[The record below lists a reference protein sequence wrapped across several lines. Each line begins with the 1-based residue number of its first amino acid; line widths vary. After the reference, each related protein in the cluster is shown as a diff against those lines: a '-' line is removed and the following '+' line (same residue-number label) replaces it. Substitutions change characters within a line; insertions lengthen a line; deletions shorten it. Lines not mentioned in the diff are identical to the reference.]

1 MFTTIQTPKQLE
13 ELVLGDVRREMGI
26 FYEFYYLD
34 AKKDIFCIEV
44 YADKMIVILE
54 QPAVEYQEKY
64 LTDKNRYE
72 WNSMYHEEDQEP
84 CSLNK
89 DKDIIYSWK
98 FPHFPIKVTTDIA
111 DICME
116 ICLQD
121 QKHAT

>member
-13 ELVLGDVRREMGI
+13 DLVLGDVRREMAV

-34 AKKDIFCIEV
+34 AKQDIFCIEV

-54 QPAVEYQEKY
+54 QPAVEYQEKF

-72 WNSMYHEEDQEP
+72 WNSMYHEEDKTED
-84 CSLNK
+84 SLNK
-89 DKDIIYSWK
+89 DRDIIYAWN
-98 FPHFPIKVTTDIA
+98 FPNFPIQVTPDIA
-111 DICME
+111 DICVE

-121 QKHAT
+121 VK